1 MTLTILFLISNM
13 ISFDFVINNK
23 ITKSFRKS
31 DNSMYGFLNYDK
43 DYLSKND
50 LQTGLFRSVIF
61 FISRKERYYLFAPAK
76 SISYHYFNEM
86 FHFNKKAFKYLVL

>member
-1 MTLTILFLISNM
+1 MNN
-13 ISFDFVINNK
+13 NNK

-61 FISRKERYYLFAPAK
+61 SYPERKVLSFCPAK
-76 SISYHYFNEM
+76 SISYQYF
-86 FHFNKKAFKYLVL
+86 K